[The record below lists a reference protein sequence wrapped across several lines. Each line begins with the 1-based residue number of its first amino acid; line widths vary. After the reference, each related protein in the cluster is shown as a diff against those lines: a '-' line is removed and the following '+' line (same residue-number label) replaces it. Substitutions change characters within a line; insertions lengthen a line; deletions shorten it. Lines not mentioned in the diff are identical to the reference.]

1 MMQSIKKKENFLE
14 PNDNCDVALHVT
26 HKSFLSISS
35 SVFPHSLSFFQI
47 KTSQPFI
54 ILMGHAQRAR
64 NLRIPLF
71 IPSKLFGY
79 IAWEC
84 VIISNVIF
92 SYHPNFYCIPSKIS
106 SSNQFYLPY
115 LLELEPLLELG
126 PMTPNAWATAHQR
139 MPVGR
144 CGIALPVFPK
154 N

>member
-1 MMQSIKKKENFLE
+1 MTSSFFSRSQMFSMMQSIKKKENFLE

-35 SVFPHSLSFFQI
+35 SVFPYSLSFFQI

-92 SYHPNFYCIPSKIS
+92 SYHPKFYFIPSKIP
-106 SSNQFYLPY
+106 SSNQFYL
-115 LLELEPLLELG
+115 
-126 PMTPNAWATAHQR
+126 WK
-139 MPVGR
+139 
-144 CGIALPVFPK
+144 ALICIGGHNLVKVYERF
-154 N
+154 